1 MSRYRANGNFSG
13 QADRIKPP
21 SRRSDTIPIIQVLQ
35 WLYHYSGGQAGNA
48 AAEFRVEDHAELV
61 QTLQEI
67 SEISSRGSLQRPEQR
82 RLRMLVQR
90 ALRLRNFDGEL
101 CKLALT
107 DDLTGLYN
115 RRAFFA
121 LGDQQLKH
129 CRRDGDPALVLFADV
144 DGLKRINDEGGHNE
158 GDQVLLHYAQILKN
172 TFRDSDIVAR
182 LGGDEFAVF
191 ASFKKGD
198 AEQACLRRLGARLS
212 EETPPNSCGYSGSLS
227 VGVARFDPE
236 ACQTLPNLLAA
247 ADHSMYKYK
256 RESAATQRSSL
267 RCLEKFAIN

>member
-1 MSRYRANGNFSG
+1 MSRNRANSNYSG

-21 SRRSDTIPIIQVLQ
+21 SRRSGTIPIIQVLQ
-35 WLYHYSGGQAGNA
+35 WLYHYSGGQARNA
-48 AAEFRVEDHAELV
+48 AAEFGVEDHAELV

-67 SEISSRGSLQRPEQR
+67 SEISSRGSLQRPQQR

-121 LGDQQLKH
+121 LGNQQLKR

-144 DGLKRINDEGGHNE
+144 DGLKRINDERGHNE

-182 LGGDEFAVF
+182 LGGDEFAVL
-191 ASFKKGD
+191 ASFTKGD

-212 EETPPNSCGYSGSLS
+212 EETRPDSSRYCASLS
-227 VGVARFDPE
+227 VGVARFDPGV
-236 ACQTLPNLLAA
+236 CQSLPDLLGA

-256 RESAATQRSSL
+256 RESSATERSSL
-267 RCLEKFAIN
+267 RCVEKFQIN